1 MMMIVEFNS
10 NMLCCAFHFGV
21 YRKACEELVLL
32 GFKHLDGQDV
42 LQAPFKPSALVEAVF
57 TVAPDGKFKGMK
69 FKKPEISASL
79 KSLVAEGRLFA
90 VQAHPAAKTGGA
102 AKYSSY
108 PMAPGSGSFSRSQA
122 AKMNSGNGK
131 VAKRAALAAGAD
143 IVGGL
148 VVGTQAVQQW
158 PLWPSPS
165 ATEACN
171 LALKARTERDLARAE
186 SEALLAPTAAEA
198 EANAEAA
205 QLREADRRYGS
216 REVGLVL
223 LLEFFGSNV
232 FVLKVTPLHLQFL
245 FRIIVNFECIFFSP
259 SLPINLLI
267 FYSLSGQ
274 VPLRGG
280 GRTHGAQGQ
289 QLLAGVGGVLGVG
302 ARSRQDDSPTAQA
315 HDLVHDLLQ
324 EVPRRALPG
333 PAGG

>member
-1 MMMIVEFNS
+1 
-10 NMLCCAFHFGV
+10 MLVH
-21 YRKACEELVLL
+21 YRKACEELVLV
-32 GFKHLDGQDV
+32 GFQHLDGQDV
-42 LQAPFKPSALVEAVF
+42 LQAPFKPSAVVEAAL

-108 PMAPGSGSFSRSQA
+108 PMAPGSGSFSRSQS
-122 AKMNSGNGK
+122 AKSSGGGGGSGK

-148 VVGTQAVQQW
+148 VVGTQAVQW

-186 SEALLAPTAAEA
+186 SEALLAPSAAEV

-216 REVGLVL
+216 REVGGDEYTHAWSFSAICCYLSV
-223 LLEFFGSNV
+223 
-232 FVLKVTPLHLQFL
+232 
-245 FRIIVNFECIFFSP
+245 IVAFACFACLRFEHIFF
-259 SLPINLLI
+259 LLSS
-267 FYSLSGQ
+267 FAYL
-274 VPLRGG
+274 
-280 GRTHGAQGQ
+280 
-289 QLLAGVGGVLGVG
+289 
-302 ARSRQDDSPTAQA
+302 
-315 HDLVHDLLQ
+315 
-324 EVPRRALPG
+324 
-333 PAGG
+333 